1 MSERQEVNSMSTW
14 KSKLFDKLGVVSVA
28 GTDHGPS
35 GLLKGALLA
44 ATVVASL
51 GAAAPAHAEQ
61 YNELKDQT
69 QHEGLGKTWAQ
80 KQKEAVKEESTFTK
94 IKDSVLNVDSYLVEK
109 ALGPVVDIDKLK
121 NDESLEFAD
130 ESKSPSAHVFGAGM
144 SVVAAS
150 AAAPAMGLW
159 ILAKQVDSSVT
170 FVQERQE
177 ADLNTKMTE
186 IEKRTARVYDETVL
200 ASRTEDLRKQG
211 IENPTEADFYAQ
223 DQRHQES
230 RQQLLAKNAERVM
243 EAAMADMDVELEQKS
258 TASAAAFDSADVLSS
273 STSIGDLL
281 NKGKKVERDH
291 SSELS
296 R

>member
-1 MSERQEVNSMSTW
+1 MSTW
-14 KSKLFDKLGVVSVA
+14 KSKLLDKLGVVSVA

-61 YNELKDQT
+61 YNELRDQT

-94 IKDSVLNVDSYLVEK
+94 IKDSVLNVDSYLVGK
-109 ALGPVVDIDKLK
+109 AVEQVVD
-121 NDESLEFAD
+121 AD
-130 ESKSPSAHVFGAGM
+130 ELKYQQTLVSGESESPYTHVFGAGM
-144 SVVAAS
+144 SVMAAS

-159 ILAKQVDSSVT
+159 ILAKQVDSSVA
-170 FVQERQE
+170 FVQEKQE

-186 IEKRTARVYDETVL
+186 VERRTAHVYQETVL
-200 ASRTEDLRKQG
+200 ASRTEELKKQG

-223 DQRHQES
+223 DQRHQEI
-230 RQQLLAKNAERVM
+230 RQQLIAKNAERVM
-243 EAAMADMDVELEQKS
+243 DAAMADIDIELDQKS
-258 TASAAAFDSADVLSS
+258 TASAAAFDSPDVPS
-273 STSIGDLL
+273 STSGIGTLL
-281 NKGKKVERDH
+281 NKDKKVERDH